1 MLGIVPIPCAA
12 CRKPVHERSV
22 KCPHCGGATGVT
34 PDAKWTAEE
43 RLAAVEL
50 ARIESLRNVPP
61 PSYGMTNASYNPD
74 AVLLDVVGAVV
85 KGAIDA
91 VARAPEREAELPR
104 AVARERR
111 KVSAARAPRSPAP
124 PRSRR
129 KR

>member
-1 MLGIVPIPCAA
+1 VPIPCAA
-12 CRKPVHERSV
+12 CSKPVHERSV

-43 RLAAVEL
+43 RAAALEL
-50 ARIESLRNVPP
+50 ARIDSLRSVPP
-61 PSYGMTNASYNPD
+61 PSYGMTQAGYNPD

-91 VARAPEREAELPR
+91 VARSPEPATELPR

-111 KVSAARAPRSPAP
+111 VSAARAPRSPAP